1 MIWWRSMLEVRT
13 RGTTSYDA
21 ATVRIHG
28 YFSFL
33 YLCLSAVSEGLVPQV
48 RVRSWD
54 ANLGGRLAED
64 STLTRTKRD
73 TLIVVGNRPIIP
85 KNNQ

>member
-1 MIWWRSMLEVRT
+1 MIWSRSMLEVRT

-33 YLCLSAVSEGLVPQV
+33 YLCLSAVSEGFDLKLQPLFGK
-48 RVRSWD
+48 RIICW
-54 ANLGGRLAED
+54 GRFEIKAGPPGMG
-64 STLTRTKRD
+64 TWQKIRH
-73 TLIVVGNRPIIP
+73 
-85 KNNQ
+85 

>member
-1 MIWWRSMLEVRT
+1 MIWSRSMLEVRT

-33 YLCLSAVSEGLVPQV
+33 YLCLSAVSEGFDLKLQPLFGK
-48 RVRSWD
+48 RIICWGRSRLRPGHPAW
-54 ANLGGRLAED
+54 APGRRFGIQGHQE
-64 STLTRTKRD
+64 R
-73 TLIVVGNRPIIP
+73 
-85 KNNQ
+85 